1 MLVEFMIVFQIVA
14 LLLLFWAFSRGG
26 VMTWAIAMVLF
37 GIMAMSFYNV
47 EETKV
52 LVTGINDTTINAT
65 TSHTEMDYQIYTKT
79 SKDMPLAYLNMG
91 LGGMCLLFMFMEIFK
106 QGEV

>member
-14 LLLLFWAFSRGG
+14 LLLLFWAFTRGG
-26 VMTWAIAMVLF
+26 VITWAIAIVLF
-37 GIMAMSFYNV
+37 AILAMSFYNV

-52 LVTGINDTTINAT
+52 LVTGINDTTINT
-65 TSHTEMDYQIYTKT
+65 NVSHTDMSYTLYTKT

-91 LGGMCLLFMFMEIFK
+91 LGGLCLVFMFMEIFK
-106 QGEV
+106 QD